1 MTGLDADTDTGAEF
15 RGRPHTLSPARMRAF
30 SGGPLE
36 MDGWPLVNIHTD
48 LAHAQSCGLE
58 KRNASGTQWQ
68 GYIIQ
73 MMLGLFGSGWLSH
86 GTIETKYIR
95 MVLED
100 DTVTPWAT
108 VTGRETVAGGIRFTF
123 NIGCDNQR
131 DETVLAGTATGIL
144 KTD

>member
-1 MTGLDADTDTGAEF
+1 MSGVTTATETGAEF

-48 LAHAQSCGLE
+48 LAFAQSCGLE

-73 MMLGLFGSGWLSH
+73 MMLDLFGTGWLSH
-86 GTIETKYIR
+86 GTIETKFIR

-108 VTGRETVAGGIRFTF
+108 VTAREPADGGVKFTF
-123 NIGCDNQR
+123 DIGCDNQR
-131 DETVLAGTATGIL
+131 GETVLAGTATGIL
-144 KTD
+144 AG